1 MTNKTS
7 KTNAFFICS
16 FFYRFAFSFFL
27 FLHHVQK
34 FKDFVLQSVSN
45 SKRSEQFVKGS
56 IYKAKRPW
64 ERVYVQSHPVFTFS
78 SGDLMQ

>member
-1 MTNKTS
+1 MHFLFAPFSTDLHFH
-7 KTNAFFICS
+7 FFHI
-16 FFYRFAFSFFL
+16 FF

-56 IYKAKRPW
+56 IYKAQRLW
-64 ERVYVQSHPVFTFS
+64 DRV
-78 SGDLMQ
+78 